1 MCRCVCVEGKV
12 VSVCTGVSLYVNR
25 CVSPCVH
32 RCVCV
37 GGEVVSVCRCV
48 WGGFRRGGGADE
60 GRGCW
65 VAGGREGREAGGRL
79 EAGGCQRSPILPWG
93 SVAEPPAVVVVG
105 SGAGI

>member
-1 MCRCVCVEGKV
+1 MCAGVCVEGKV

-48 WGGFRRGGGADE
+48 WGECNGV
-60 GRGCW
+60 C
-65 VAGGREGREAGGRL
+65 VATCVWCVCGVCVCGV
-79 EAGGCQRSPILPWG
+79 C
-93 SVAEPPAVVVVG
+93 V
-105 SGAGI
+105 